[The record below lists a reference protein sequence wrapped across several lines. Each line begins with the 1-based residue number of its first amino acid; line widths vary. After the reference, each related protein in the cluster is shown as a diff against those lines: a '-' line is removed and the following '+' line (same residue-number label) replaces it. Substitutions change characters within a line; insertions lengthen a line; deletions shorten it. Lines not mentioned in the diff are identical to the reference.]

1 MASSHIISIEDC
13 GSGVYTKVRKQL
25 NKSLGGPEFWDYD
38 KPMFTVD
45 CASEDFDKL
54 QDKLGVI
61 DGIKFLPDHEII
73 TEVAPSEE
81 EEEEEEEEEAP
92 APPAP
97 VAASPALVPA
107 ETKAENDEERK
118 AAMQAAVQSSNWAEY
133 LRLKNSDK

>member
-61 DGIKFLPDHEII
+61 DGIKFLPDHEVV
-73 TEVAPSEE
+73 EVVAEAEADP
-81 EEEEEEEEEAP
+81 AP
-92 APPAP
+92 AESEPEAAEDQPA
-97 VAASPALVPA
+97 ATSSDAQDALA
-107 ETKAENDEERK
+107 DFLSKYARK
-118 AAMQAAVQSSNWAEY
+118 G
-133 LRLKNSDK
+133 